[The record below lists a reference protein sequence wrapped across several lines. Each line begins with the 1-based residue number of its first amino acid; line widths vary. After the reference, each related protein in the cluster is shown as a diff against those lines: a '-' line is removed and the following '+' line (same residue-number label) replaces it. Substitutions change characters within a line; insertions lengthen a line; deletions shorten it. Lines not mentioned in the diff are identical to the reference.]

1 MIHQPMG
8 GGWVQQASDMEIEV
22 KEMNGLKKELYK
34 IISEK
39 TGQSYSKV
47 VQDGDRDY
55 WMSSKEA
62 LDYGMIDKVIK

>member
-1 MIHQPMG
+1 
-8 GGWVQQASDMEIEV
+8 MEIEV

-62 LDYGMIDKVIK
+62 LDYGMIDKVMK